1 MVSTGTT
8 VAPGVSKPER
18 RMDMAEV
25 YSDRGTEGTHSKN
38 MNWLLL
44 LVLAAII
51 IAIIVAIAS

>member
-1 MVSTGTT
+1 
-8 VAPGVSKPER
+8 
-18 RMDMAEV
+18 MAEV

-51 IAIIVAIAS
+51 IAIIVAIAR